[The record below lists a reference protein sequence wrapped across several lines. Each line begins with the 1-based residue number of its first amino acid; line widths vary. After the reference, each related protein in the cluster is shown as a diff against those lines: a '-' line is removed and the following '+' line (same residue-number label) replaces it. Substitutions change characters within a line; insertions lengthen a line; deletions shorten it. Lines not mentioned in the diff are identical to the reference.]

1 MKAVLTV
8 CAAITLAVSSVSI
21 ASAQS
26 KTTYRDSS
34 GRTTGSATTDSS
46 GKTTYRDPSGR
57 TTGSSSTNS
66 SGKTTYRDPSGR
78 TTGTSTSKR

>member
-26 KTTYRDSS
+26 KTTYRDAS
-34 GRTTGSATTDSS
+34 GRTTGSATTNSS
-46 GKTTYRDPSGR
+46 GKTTYRDSSGR

-66 SGKTTYRDPSGR
+66 SGKTTYRDASGR
-78 TTGTSTSKR
+78 TTGTSSKR

>member
-8 CAAITLAVSSVSI
+8 CAAITLAVSSIGI

-34 GRTTGSATTDSS
+34 GRTTGSATTNSS
-46 GKTTYRDPSGR
+46 GKTTYRDSSGR
-57 TTGSSSTNS
+57 TTGSATTNS
-66 SGKTTYRDPSGR
+66 SGKTTYRDASGR
-78 TTGTSTSKR
+78 TTGTSCER

>member
-1 MKAVLTV
+1 MKVVLTL
-8 CAAITLAVSSVSI
+8 CAAMTLAVSSINI

-34 GRTTGSATTDSS
+34 GRTTGSATTNSS
-46 GKTTYRDPSGR
+46 GKTTYRDASGR

-66 SGKTTYRDPSGR
+66 SGKTTYKDASGR
-78 TTGTSTSKR
+78 TTGTSSKR